1 MFLYLFEFSSNKAKI
16 YKTIQQEVKDR
27 IQKLISKAGI
37 SSRRNA
43 EALIKEGRVKLNG
56 IKAEIGDKAD
66 PKIDKIVVD
75 GNIINLEIKYKVIL
89 VNKPSGIISTCHD
102 PQGRKTLISLLPAN
116 KIRQGLHPVGR
127 LDQNSRGAILLSNNG
142 ELTLKLTHPKYAHQ
156 KTYRVWVKGIPSRLT
171 LREWETGIILDNKK
185 TLEAKVRI
193 MKIHEN
199 KSLLNIILREG
210 RNRQIR
216 RVANKLGHPV
226 LDLQRI
232 AIADISLK
240 NLKEGSWRELE
251 EHEWMK
257 LIRI

>member
-1 MFLYLFEFSSNKAKI
+1 MKY
-16 YKTIQQEVKDR
+16 R
-27 IQKLISKAGI
+27 IQKLIARAGI

-43 EALIKEGRVKLNG
+43 ESLINEGRVKLNG

-75 GNIINLEIKYKVIL
+75 GNTINLEIKYKVIL
-89 VNKPSGIISTCHD
+89 INKPSGIISTCHD
-102 PQGRKTLISLLPAN
+102 PQGRKTLINLLPAN
-116 KIRQGLHPVGR
+116 EIRKGLHPVGR
-127 LDQNSRGAILLSNNG
+127 LDQESRGAILLSNNG
-142 ELTLKLTHPKYAHQ
+142 ELTLKLTHPKFAHQ
-156 KTYRVWVKGIPSRLT
+156 KTYRVWVKGIPSQLT

-185 TLEAKVRI
+185 TLTAKLRI
-193 MKIHEN
+193 MKTYEN

-216 RVANKLGHPV
+216 RVASKLGHPV

-232 AIADISLK
+232 AIADITLN

-257 LIRI
+257 LINI